1 MKRFLITLFLCGLLT
16 SGFSQSISKMD
27 NIKNL
32 LELTGSGKLGV
43 QVGENMIISF
53 KKSYPNVPV
62 EFWDNFL
69 KEMNSDTLINLII
82 PIYDKYYTES
92 EIKQLAEFYQSSLGK
107 KLISI
112 MPLVLQESMQAGQTW
127 GKEIGEK
134 VYNNLKEKG
143 FVEKD

>member
-1 MKRFLITLFLCGLLT
+1 MKRFSITLFLCGLLT
-16 SGFSQSISKMD
+16 SGFSQSISKTD

-69 KEMNSDTLINLII
+69 KEINSDTLINLII

-92 EIKQLAEFYQSSLGK
+92 EIKQLTEFYQSSLGK
-107 KLISI
+107 KLIAI

-134 VYNNLKEKG
+134 VYNNLEEKG
-143 FVEKD
+143 FVKKE

>member
-1 MKRFLITLFLCGLLT
+1 MKRFLITLFLCGLLIN
-16 SGFSQSISKMD
+16 GFSQSASKTD

-32 LELTGSGKLGV
+32 LELTGSGKLGI
-43 QVGENMIISF
+43 QVGESMINSL
-53 KKSYPNVPV
+53 KKKYPNVPA

-92 EIKQLAEFYQSSLGK
+92 EIKQLTEFYQSSFGK
-107 KLISI
+107 KVIST
-112 MPLVLQESMQAGQTW
+112 MPLVVKESMQAGQTW

-134 VYNNLKEKG
+134 VYNDLKEKG

>member
-1 MKRFLITLFLCGLLT
+1 MKRFSITLFLCGLLT
-16 SGFSQSISKMD
+16 SGFSQSSSKKD

-43 QVGENMIISF
+43 QVGQNMINSF

-62 EFWDNFL
+62 EFWDDFL

-92 EIKQLAEFYQSSLGK
+92 EIKQLSEFYQSSLGK
-107 KLISI
+107 KVIST
-112 MPLVLQESMQAGQTW
+112 MPLVVKESMQVGQTW

-134 VYNNLKEKG
+134 VYSDLKEKG
-143 FVEKD
+143 FAPKE

>member
-1 MKRFLITLFLCGLLT
+1 MKRFSITFFLCGLLT
-16 SGFSQSISKMD
+16 SGFSQTISKTD

-43 QVGENMIISF
+43 QVGESMINSF
-53 KKSYPNVPV
+53 KKNYPNVPV

-92 EIKQLAEFYQSSLGK
+92 EIMQLTEFYQSSLGK
-107 KLISI
+107 KVIST

>member
-1 MKRFLITLFLCGLLT
+1 MKRFSITLFLCGLLT
-16 SGFSQSISKMD
+16 SGFSQSISKTE

-32 LELTGSGKLGV
+32 LVLTGSGKLSV
-43 QVGENMIISF
+43 QVGESMIISF
-53 KKSYPNVPV
+53 KKNYPNVPA

-69 KEMNSDTLINLII
+69 KEMNSDALINLII

-92 EIKQLAEFYQSSLGK
+92 EIKQLTEFYQTSLGK

-112 MPLVLQESMQAGQTW
+112 MPLVLKESMQAGQTW
-127 GKEIGEK
+127 GKDIGEK

-143 FVEKD
+143 FVKKE